1 MSWAGHGIHTHTH
14 THTHVYTYMVFLHIL
29 NEKLENVI
37 FKNIIENSQQNMKF
51 SYKYYKIYLEY
62 VDWKVQS
69 LDERNI

>member
-1 MSWAGHGIHTHTH
+1 
-14 THTHVYTYMVFLHIL
+14 MVFLHIL